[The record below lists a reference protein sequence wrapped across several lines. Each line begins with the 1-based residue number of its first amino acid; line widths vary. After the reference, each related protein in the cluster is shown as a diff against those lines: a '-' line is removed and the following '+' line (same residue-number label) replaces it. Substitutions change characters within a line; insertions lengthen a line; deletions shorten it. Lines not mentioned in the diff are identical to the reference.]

1 MKKVVQKMAK
11 NLTITISD
19 DMRKRLTAR
28 AEECSISISALVK
41 SLIIKEFAIPTPDED
56 MLILEAYGRKRGN
69 IDFDRLR
76 SILKIPVKTT
86 NIPATNVNFQL
97 EEESKTPDQESLS
110 SAQEAEPVIVPTP
123 DPVETTGSR
132 KRTRKVSD
140 NMSLE

>member
-19 DMRKRLTAR
+19 DMRERLTAR